1 MEEVEEPTVVQ
12 AHVLEMDLERGD
24 RRRAAVEDVGEGVH
38 LALGVLAVVLVAF
51 IEEVAVVEGGRL
63 VGYAGERG
71 NSGGARIKLQ

>member
-24 RRRAAVEDVGEGVH
+24 RRRAAVEDVGKGVH

-51 IEEVAVVEGGRL
+51 IEEIAVVEGGRL
-63 VGYAGERG
+63 EGYAGERG
-71 NSGGARIKLQ
+71 NSGGAKIKL